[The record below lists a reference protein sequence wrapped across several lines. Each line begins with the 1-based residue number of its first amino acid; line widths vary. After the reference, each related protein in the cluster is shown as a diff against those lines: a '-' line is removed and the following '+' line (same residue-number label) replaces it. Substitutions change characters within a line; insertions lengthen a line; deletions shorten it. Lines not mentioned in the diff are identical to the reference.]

1 MKKLR
6 WKIEY
11 SITIIVVFAILLLLV
26 PTRFIAS
33 KEATFI
39 STWNE
44 IYHKMEYV
52 FNAMNAHA
60 DADIAKGFKN
70 AKDDRAR
77 EQMMMNL
84 VKPYLRITPNSD
96 LNKRYKPLYMN
107 NQKVKKGDEYYF
119 DNLYISTNNKIV
131 GIKDVK
137 DSDIYHP
144 AFRMMFDVN
153 GLKAPNTWGKD
164 IFGINIFVD
173 GKITPIGAGHDI
185 ETLQKDCSD
194 LGSGVFCSYYYRIGG
209 DFKE

>member
-1 MKKLR
+1 MKKHH

-11 SITIIVVFAILLLLV
+11 AITIIIIFAIILLFI
-26 PTRFIAS
+26 PTKFIAS
-33 KEATFI
+33 KEASFI

-44 IYHKMEYV
+44 IYHKIEYV

-70 AKDDRAR
+70 AKNNQAR

-84 VKPYLRITPNSD
+84 VKPYLRIHSDSD
-96 LNKRYKPLYMN
+96 LNHKYKPLYMN
-107 NQKVKKGDEYYF
+107 NQKVQKGDEYYF
-119 DNLYISTNNKIV
+119 DNLYLSSNKKIV

-137 DSDIYHP
+137 DNDIYHP

-164 IFGINIFVD
+164 IFGINIEKVNYILTNCIFHFLVLPTLCNSL
-173 GKITPIGAGHDI
+173 IVTL
-185 ETLQKDCSD
+185 ETEKKFDS
-194 LGSGVFCSYYYRIGG
+194 R
-209 DFKE
+209 